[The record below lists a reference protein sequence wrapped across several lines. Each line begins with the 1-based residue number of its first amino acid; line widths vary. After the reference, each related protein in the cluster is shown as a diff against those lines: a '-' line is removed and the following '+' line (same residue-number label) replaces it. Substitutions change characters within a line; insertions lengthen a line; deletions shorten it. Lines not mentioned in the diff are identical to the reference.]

1 MLVCCLNTDYLLEK
15 IICKIFKSYYLFY
28 RHIAV
33 VTFSINGEKAFC
45 DTDEAVMFTKF
56 YITKMDINSFYILDS
71 KDKIVK

>member
-1 MLVCCLNTDYLLEK
+1 M
-15 IICKIFKSYYLFY
+15 
-28 RHIAV
+28 

-56 YITKMDINSFYILDS
+56 YITKMDIKSFYILDS